1 MNVLVI
7 GSGGREHAL
16 CWKIK
21 QSPLV
26 QKVYCAP
33 GNAGITSE
41 AQCVDISV
49 SDFDSLIDFAVKNS
63 IELTIV
69 GPEQPLS
76 EGIVDLFEEN
86 GLKIFGPC
94 QAAAELEGSKV
105 FSKNLM
111 KKYKIPTAEYS
122 TFTDLNSA
130 LSWIKHINLPF
141 VVKADGLAAGKG
153 VIICN
158 SPSEGENALNSIMKD
173 KIFGEAGSE
182 VVVEEFLRGEEASFF
197 VFTDGKNF
205 IPLQSS
211 QDHKAAYDDDK
222 GPNTGGMGA
231 YCPAPIVNEK
241 IREKVIDSVVVPTI
255 NAMESEGRLYKGIL
269 YFGLMISG
277 EDIKVLEYNCRF
289 GDPEAQPLLFR
300 LKNDI
305 VPIMDCIASGGELK
319 QIKLDWK
326 PGYSVCV
333 VMASSGYPGKYEK
346 EHEIKGLDSF
356 NENDDIYVFHA
367 GTKYS
372 NSKTVTNGGRVLG
385 VTAVGDDLVSTID
398 KTYTAVNKIN
408 CPNLFN
414 RSDIGKKALKY
425 ISIE

>member
-21 QSPLV
+21 QSPV
-26 QKVYCAP
+26 VENVYCAP
-33 GNAGITSE
+33 GNAGITSD

-49 SDFDSLIDFAVKNS
+49 SDFNALIDFATKNS
-63 IELTIV
+63 IELTVV

-76 EGIVDLFEEN
+76 EGIVDVFQEN
-86 GLKIFGPC
+86 GLKIFGPSK
-94 QAAAELEGSKV
+94 AAAELEGSKV

-111 KKYKIPTAEYS
+111 KKYKIPTAQYS
-122 TFTDLNSA
+122 AFTDLDSA
-130 LSWIKHINLPF
+130 LGWIKHINVPF

-158 SPSEGENALNSIMKD
+158 SLGEGENALNSLMKD
-173 KIFGEAGSE
+173 KIFGQAGNE
-182 VVVEEFLRGEEASFF
+182 VVVEQFLRGEEVSFF

-211 QDHKAAYDDDK
+211 QDHKAAFDDDK

-231 YCPAPIVNEK
+231 YCPAPIVNATIRKK
-241 IREKVIDSVVVPTI
+241 IIDSVVVPTI
-255 NAMESEGRLYKGIL
+255 KAMESEGRLYRGIL
-269 YFGLMISG
+269 YFGLMIDG
-277 EDIKVLEYNCRF
+277 QDIKVLEYNCRF

-300 LKNDI
+300 LNSDI
-305 VPIMDCIASGGELK
+305 VPIMDSIASGKLQHIE
-319 QIKLDWK
+319 LDWK

-346 EHEIKGLDSF
+346 EHEIKGLESLK
-356 NENDDIYVFHA
+356 ERDDVYVFHA

-372 NSKTVTNGGRVLG
+372 GGKTVTNGGRVLG
-385 VTAVGDDLVSTID
+385 VTASSTDLVSAID
-398 KTYTAVNKIN
+398 KSYKAVNKID
-408 CPNLFN
+408 CPNLFC
-414 RSDIGKKALKY
+414 RTDIGKKALKY
-425 ISIE
+425 ISG

>member
-49 SDFDSLIDFAVKNS
+49 SDFDSLIDFVVKNS

-86 GLKIFGPC
+86 GLKIFGPS

-105 FSKNLM
+105 FSKDLM

-158 SPSEGENALNSIMKD
+158 STSEGENALNSIMKD

-205 IPLQSS
+205 IPLQSC

-231 YCPAPIVNEK
+231 YCPAPIVNDK
-241 IREKVIDSVVVPTI
+241 IRKKVIDSVVVPTI

-269 YFGLMISG
+269 YFGLMIKG

-300 LKNDI
+300 LKSDI
-305 VPIMDCIASGGELK
+305 VPIMDCIASGKLK
-319 QIKLDWK
+319 QVELDWK

-346 EHEIKGLDSF
+346 EHEIKGF
-356 NENDDIYVFHA
+356 
-367 GTKYS
+367 
-372 NSKTVTNGGRVLG
+372 
-385 VTAVGDDLVSTID
+385 
-398 KTYTAVNKIN
+398 
-408 CPNLFN
+408 
-414 RSDIGKKALKY
+414 
-425 ISIE
+425 